1 MSENKEISI
10 SQKDINRVMR
20 RWYFATEL
28 SLNFERMQALA
39 FTYAFLPILKKLYTE
54 KSELKEA
61 LVRHMKLF
69 NTNATAG
76 GLIVGLTIAMEE
88 EKARTGKISSDAIVA
103 IKTGLMGPVAAFG
116 DSFSAGTFQTLCILA
131 ASTMAVKG
139 SFFALPMLFLGN
151 AILMAELVITT
162 NLTYKKGRDA
172 IKDVL
177 SSKQMRYVLYGA
189 NILGMGMMG
198 ALSANMVNLQS
209 KLNFGFGK
217 AAINVQENLD
227 KIFPGILTIIVLFL
241 FYYLIGIIIAS
252 HGKFAEGM
260 YDAIKMFS
268 GELENFSYI
277 SLLPDQDLKSFIE
290 ELKNKIDKVDSGD
303 GVVVFCDLLYGTP
316 SNIVSSLLKE
326 EIYKEKLEIISGIN
340 LATVLEYTNTR
351 NEIFDRNKLLEV
363 GKSSIASVNDI
374 IEK

>member
-1 MSENKEISI
+1 
-10 SQKDINRVMR
+10 MR
-20 RWYFATEL
+20 
-28 SLNFERMQALA
+28 
-39 FTYAFLPILKKLYTE
+39 
-54 KSELKEA
+54 
-61 LVRHMKLF
+61 
-69 NTNATAG
+69 
-76 GLIVGLTIAMEE
+76 
-88 EKARTGKISSDAIVA
+88 
-103 IKTGLMGPVAAFG
+103 
-116 DSFSAGTFQTLCILA
+116 
-131 ASTMAVKG
+131 
-139 SFFALPMLFLGN
+139 
-151 AILMAELVITT
+151 
-162 NLTYKKGRDA
+162 
-172 IKDVL
+172 
-177 SSKQMRYVLYGA
+177 
-189 NILGMGMMG
+189 
-198 ALSANMVNLQS
+198 
-209 KLNFGFGK
+209 
-217 AAINVQENLD
+217 
-227 KIFPGILTIIVLFL
+227 
-241 FYYLIGIIIAS
+241 GIIIAS

-351 NEIFDRNKLLEV
+351 NEIFDRNKLLDI

>member
-1 MSENKEISI
+1 
-10 SQKDINRVMR
+10 MR
-20 RWYFATEL
+20 
-28 SLNFERMQALA
+28 
-39 FTYAFLPILKKLYTE
+39 
-54 KSELKEA
+54 
-61 LVRHMKLF
+61 
-69 NTNATAG
+69 
-76 GLIVGLTIAMEE
+76 
-88 EKARTGKISSDAIVA
+88 
-103 IKTGLMGPVAAFG
+103 
-116 DSFSAGTFQTLCILA
+116 
-131 ASTMAVKG
+131 
-139 SFFALPMLFLGN
+139 
-151 AILMAELVITT
+151 
-162 NLTYKKGRDA
+162 
-172 IKDVL
+172 
-177 SSKQMRYVLYGA
+177 
-189 NILGMGMMG
+189 
-198 ALSANMVNLQS
+198 
-209 KLNFGFGK
+209 
-217 AAINVQENLD
+217 
-227 KIFPGILTIIVLFL
+227 
-241 FYYLIGIIIAS
+241 GIIIAS

-351 NEIFDRNKLLEV
+351 NEIFDRNKLLDV

>member
-1 MSENKEISI
+1 
-10 SQKDINRVMR
+10 MR
-20 RWYFATEL
+20 
-28 SLNFERMQALA
+28 
-39 FTYAFLPILKKLYTE
+39 
-54 KSELKEA
+54 
-61 LVRHMKLF
+61 
-69 NTNATAG
+69 
-76 GLIVGLTIAMEE
+76 
-88 EKARTGKISSDAIVA
+88 
-103 IKTGLMGPVAAFG
+103 
-116 DSFSAGTFQTLCILA
+116 
-131 ASTMAVKG
+131 
-139 SFFALPMLFLGN
+139 
-151 AILMAELVITT
+151 
-162 NLTYKKGRDA
+162 
-172 IKDVL
+172 
-177 SSKQMRYVLYGA
+177 
-189 NILGMGMMG
+189 
-198 ALSANMVNLQS
+198 
-209 KLNFGFGK
+209 
-217 AAINVQENLD
+217 
-227 KIFPGILTIIVLFL
+227 
-241 FYYLIGIIIAS
+241 GIIIAS

-363 GKSSIASVNDI
+363 GKSSIASVNDM

>member
-1 MSENKEISI
+1 
-10 SQKDINRVMR
+10 MR
-20 RWYFATEL
+20 
-28 SLNFERMQALA
+28 
-39 FTYAFLPILKKLYTE
+39 
-54 KSELKEA
+54 
-61 LVRHMKLF
+61 
-69 NTNATAG
+69 
-76 GLIVGLTIAMEE
+76 
-88 EKARTGKISSDAIVA
+88 
-103 IKTGLMGPVAAFG
+103 
-116 DSFSAGTFQTLCILA
+116 
-131 ASTMAVKG
+131 
-139 SFFALPMLFLGN
+139 
-151 AILMAELVITT
+151 
-162 NLTYKKGRDA
+162 
-172 IKDVL
+172 
-177 SSKQMRYVLYGA
+177 
-189 NILGMGMMG
+189 
-198 ALSANMVNLQS
+198 
-209 KLNFGFGK
+209 
-217 AAINVQENLD
+217 
-227 KIFPGILTIIVLFL
+227 
-241 FYYLIGIIIAS
+241 GIIIAS

-290 ELKNKIDKVDSGD
+290 ELKNKIDKVDSGE